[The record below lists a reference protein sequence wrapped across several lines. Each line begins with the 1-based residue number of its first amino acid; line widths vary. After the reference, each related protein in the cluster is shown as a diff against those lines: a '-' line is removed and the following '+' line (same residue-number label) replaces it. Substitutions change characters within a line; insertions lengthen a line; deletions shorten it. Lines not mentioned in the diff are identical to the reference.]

1 MLFVQDQYQYLM
13 KDIVLQEH
21 YVVEQF
27 ANQEYIIKSLPI
39 VLHKKCLVIG
49 SLTSSADQALSLLLL
64 LYTLVQEGAE
74 QLVLYSP
81 YLGYQ
86 RQDFQLI
93 GQSQGLQWADT
104 MLQATGIDRII
115 AIDPHCQ
122 DYLSKLQVLVVA
134 QTTESIFDQEMAYFV
149 SIGFT
154 FIFPDQG
161 AAIRY
166 HWIQEIFPSVSQGW
180 FLKKRNM
187 HEVDLQNFNGK
198 LSKKVM
204 ICDDILDSG
213 QTLLQ
218 TCLALKQ
225 MGVQEIVIFVSHAF
239 FNGAAWNDLWS
250 LGVKVLYCTNSTL
263 QSHQIDHPSIHV
275 KSIIPLLQ
283 KHF

>member
-1 MLFVQDQYQYLM
+1 MLFVQDQYRYLV

-27 ANQEYIIKSLPI
+27 ANQEYVIKSLPA
-39 VLHKKCLVIG
+39 VLNRKCLVIG

-74 QLVLYSP
+74 QVILYSP

-93 GQSQGLQWADT
+93 GQSEGLQWADR
-104 MLQATGIDRII
+104 MLLAAGVDTII
-115 AIDPHCQ
+115 SIDPHCL
-122 DYLSKLQVLVVA
+122 DYLSQLQIPVMT

-149 SIGFT
+149 SMGFT

-161 AAIRY
+161 AALRY
-166 HWIQEIFPSVSQGW
+166 HWIQETFPSVSQGW
-180 FLKKRNM
+180 FLKKRSM
-187 HEVDLQNFNGK
+187 YEVELQNFNGK
-198 LSKKVM
+198 LSNKVM

-213 QTLLQ
+213 QTLIQ
-218 TCLALKQ
+218 TCIVLKQ

-239 FNGAAWNDLWS
+239 FHGTAWNDLWS
-250 LGVKVLYCTNSTL
+250 LGVKVLYCTNSTF
-263 QSHQIDHPSIHV
+263 QSQQLCHPSVCV
-275 KSIIPLLQ
+275 KSIMPLMQ
-283 KHF
+283 KYL